1 MKFPD
6 SNSPIWPL
14 LRMVVFVV
22 CGVYI
27 LSNGYREG
35 WVTRSDFPVL
45 AKWAVS
51 LGLFDLVKYFLA
63 GKEKQ

>member
-1 MKFPD
+1 MIPD

-27 LSNGYREG
+27 LSTGYKEG
-35 WVTRSDFPVL
+35 WVTRADFPVL
-45 AKWAVS
+45 LKWATA
-51 LGLFDLVKYFLA
+51 LGLFDFVKYCLT
-63 GKEKQ
+63 GRNKE